1 MEQTPLTQQLLKQ
14 FMTKAYDNAK
24 VKGLLKPDL
33 DINQELMLIIT
44 EMSETIQ
51 AQRHSRN
58 GSIEDYNKWLGVSEE
73 QAYEE
78 SLEGTVQSE
87 FADIAI
93 RIMSLLG
100 FYNSQKIICLMND
113 IQLKK
118 TEDYHKVEFKH

>member
-1 MEQTPLTQQLLKQ
+1 METTPLTQQLLKQ

-51 AQRHSRN
+51 AHRHSRH

-78 SLEGTVQSE
+78 SLEGTVESE

-100 FYNSQKIICLMND
+100 F
-113 IQLKK
+113 
-118 TEDYHKVEFKH
+118 

>member
-14 FMTKAYDNAK
+14 FMTKAYDK

-58 GSIEDYNKWLGVSEE
+58 GSI
-73 QAYEE
+73 
-78 SLEGTVQSE
+78 
-87 FADIAI
+87 
-93 RIMSLLG
+93 
-100 FYNSQKIICLMND
+100 
-113 IQLKK
+113 
-118 TEDYHKVEFKH
+118 